1 MGPPREAED
10 LLAEA
15 VPLLLSAE
23 ASLGVGGGGLLHP
36 SSTVLFFIC
45 GKWSFE
51 LLMRD

>member
-23 ASLGVGGGGLLHP
+23 ASLGVGGGGSAP
-36 SSTVLFFIC
+36 SILDSFIFHL
-45 GKWSFE
+45 WE
-51 LLMRD
+51 MVI